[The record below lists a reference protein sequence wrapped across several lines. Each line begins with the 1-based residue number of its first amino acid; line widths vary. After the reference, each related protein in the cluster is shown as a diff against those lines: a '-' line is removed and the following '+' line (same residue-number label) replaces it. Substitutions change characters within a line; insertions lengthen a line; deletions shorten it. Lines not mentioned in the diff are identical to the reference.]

1 MSVVQTHAHAL
12 DMRAEAYMRGT
23 LATAVILFSFSAL
36 AGSITSIDKPS
47 ILMRSGEH
55 FMTISGSGLGTDVL
69 YTRVSTGETW
79 VLDANADDGKG
90 TTVITWIP
98 LGIMNSPGSYTIEVR
113 GGTGT
118 TAPEPFTVFKPGRP
132 SLSLYVPEVLLA
144 LAKSREGAYV
154 KYEVS
159 ADGGE
164 GTPSIDC
171 DPVSGSLFPFGK
183 SIIKCMAADEFGERV
198 SANIDVTVWD
208 GVAPTI
214 SVPRSFEI
222 EAQDERGSSVKFEAS
237 AWDEI
242 DGALEVKCFP
252 DASYYFPNGRTTV
265 NCEAADTSLNPAFGS
280 FDIFVKPHDPGE
292 LKLAVPSEIVVTA
305 VDEAGANVDYKV
317 EAYGSADPD
326 PVVQCTPESGSGF
339 PIGESKIYCLAE
351 DDFGARVDAT
361 IPVVVKKPE
370 GLRLGDVAAE
380 ATSPDG
386 APVGFDTE
394 AEGWSDTLV
403 CSHESGLMFPIGETE
418 VTCQDG
424 PRKGSFVV
432 TVTDTIAPHVAAV
445 RARTASAGGKDM
457 AVTVEVD
464 VTDAADAMPRCS
476 IASLVDEQGGGF
488 QGRITGELEA
498 RVRNAT
504 AFRVQVTCVDAAGNR
519 SNGSVPVRLATVG
532 GERGRAN

>member
-1 MSVVQTHAHAL
+1 
-12 DMRAEAYMRGT
+12 MRRTFTM
-23 LATAVILFSFSAL
+23 AVILFSFSAL
-36 AGSITSIDKPS
+36 AGSITSIDQPS
-47 ILMRSGEH
+47 ILVRSGEY

-69 YTRVSTGETW
+69 YSQPSSGETW

-90 TTVITWIP
+90 TTVIAWIP
-98 LGIMNSPGSYTIEVR
+98 LEIVNSPGSYTVEIR
-113 GGTGT
+113 GGTGN
-118 TAPEPFTVFKPGRP
+118 TAPVPFTVHKPGRP
-132 SLSLYVPEVLLA
+132 LLSLYVPEVLIA

-154 KYEVS
+154 KYDVS

-164 GTPSIDC
+164 GTPTIDC

-183 SIIKCMAADEFGERV
+183 SVIKCVAADQGGERA
-198 SANIDVTVWD
+198 SASIDVTVWD

-222 EAQDERGSSVKFEAS
+222 DAQDERGSTAKFEAS

-252 DASYYFPNGRTTV
+252 DTTFYFPNGRTTV
-265 NCEAADTSLNPAFGS
+265 NCEAADNSMNPAFGS
-280 FDIFVKPHDPGE
+280 FDIFVKPRDPGRLE
-292 LKLAVPSEIVVTA
+292 LAVPAELVVTA
-305 VDEAGANVDYKV
+305 ADESGANVDYKV

-339 PIGESKIYCLAE
+339 PIGESKVSCIAE
-351 DDFGARVDAT
+351 DDFGARVDASFP
-361 IPVVVKKPE
+361 IIVKEPD
-370 GLRLGDVAAE
+370 GLRLVDVAAE

-394 AEGWSDTLV
+394 AEGWSDTLT
-403 CSHESGLMFPIGETE
+403 CSHESGLMFPIGKTE
-418 VTCQDG
+418 VSCEDG
-424 PRKGSFVV
+424 PRKGGFVV

-445 RARTASAGGKDM
+445 RARTASAGGKDI

-476 IASLVDEQGGGF
+476 IAGLVDEQGGAVE
-488 QGRITGELEA
+488 GRITGDLEA
-498 RVRNAT
+498 RVWSAS
-504 AFRVQVTCVDAAGNR
+504 AFRVQVSCVDAAGNR
-519 SNGSVPVRLATVG
+519 STGSVPVRLAIVG
-532 GERGRAN
+532 GERGRSN